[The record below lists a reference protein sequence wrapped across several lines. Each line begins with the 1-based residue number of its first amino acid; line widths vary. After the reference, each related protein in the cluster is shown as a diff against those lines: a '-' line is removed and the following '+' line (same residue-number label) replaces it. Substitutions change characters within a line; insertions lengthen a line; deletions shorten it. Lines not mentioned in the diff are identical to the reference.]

1 MGETMRAVV
10 RFDYGDP
17 DVLRVAQVA
26 KPRPRAGE
34 VLVRVVATT
43 VNRTDCGFRS
53 GKPAIVRLFSG
64 VLRPIQ
70 LVLGNE
76 FAGVVD
82 SVGPGVSGFLPGEE
96 VFGLTGGVRFGAH
109 AEYLRMPAD
118 GALIR
123 KPGSISFAEAAAL
136 GDGVMQALAV
146 LRAGAVGKGQRVLVN
161 GATGSIGNSCV
172 QLAAHMGAVVTGVC
186 RGEHLDLIRSLG
198 AVDAIDYTKQDYTA
212 LDARFDVVLDAVGKS
227 TFAASR
233 RVLEPDGVFVSTDL
247 GPGVQNPFLVLS
259 TLASGGQRVCM
270 PMPKES
276 RADLEFGAELVMSG
290 AYRVLIDRTYSL
302 EEIPEATRYVET
314 EMKVGNVVVIVD
326 PDLAD

>member
-1 MGETMRAVV
+1 MGETMRAIV
-10 RFDYGDP
+10 RTEYGDP
-17 DVLRVAQVA
+17 GVLRVARVN

-43 VNRTDCGFRS
+43 VNRTDCGFRA
-53 GKPAIVRLFSG
+53 GRPAIVRLFSG

-76 FAGVVD
+76 FAGVVE

-96 VFGLTGGVRFGAH
+96 VFGLTGDVRFGAH
-109 AEYLRMPAD
+109 AEFLRIPAD
-118 GALIR
+118 GALLR
-123 KPGSISFAEAAAL
+123 KPGSITFAEAAAL

-146 LRAGAVGKGQRVLVN
+146 LRAGEVGKGQRVLVN
-161 GATGSIGNSCV
+161 GATGSIGSSCV
-172 QLAAHMGAVVTGVC
+172 QLATHMGAVVTGVC
-186 RGEHLDLIRSLG
+186 RGEHLDLVRSLG
-198 AVDAIDYTKQDYTA
+198 AIEAIDYTKQDYTT
-212 LDARFDVVLDAVGKS
+212 LDARFDVVLDAVGKN

-233 RVLEPDGVFVSTDL
+233 RVLEPDGVYVPTDL
-247 GPGVQNPFLVLS
+247 GPGAQNPLLVLA

-270 PMPKES
+270 PLPKES
-276 RADLEFGAELVMSG
+276 RADLEFGSDLVRSG
-290 AYRVLIDRTYSL
+290 KYRVLIDRTYSL

-314 EMKVGNVVVIVD
+314 ETKVGNVVVIVD